1 MILADKII
9 EERKK
14 NGWSQE
20 ELAEKLNVTRQS
32 VSKWEGA
39 QSVPDLQRILE
50 MSRLFGVSTDY
61 LLKDEL
67 EPAARTEAGDDAA
80 DTPLRLVS
88 MEEAQAFLQLK
99 RKNAATVALA
109 TFLCGFGAV
118 LLILCGGLS
127 EYGVLPLGENVAAGL
142 GMILLLVCA
151 AAAVALF
158 IRCAQRL
165 RPFAFLEEE
174 EFETAYG
181 VRGLLREKR
190 AEYAEKYSSY
200 TVIGAVLC
208 VLSIVPLFA
217 AVILTE
223 DNGAVYIWATALLLI
238 LAGIGAC
245 FFIVG
250 GSNRGAVDLLLREG
264 EFSRRHREE
273 DRRIGGF
280 SMGYWL
286 LATAIFLVWNF
297 MKPDYG
303 RSWIVWPVAGV
314 LYPVARMIVAAIAKD
329 RED

>member
-109 TFLCGFGAV
+109 TFLCVFGAV

-217 AVILTE
+217 AVIFTT
-223 DNGAVYIWATALLLI
+223 DSGAVYIWATALLLI

>member
-99 RKNAATVALA
+99 RKNAVTVALA
-109 TFLCGFGAV
+109 TFLCVFGAV

-151 AAAVALF
+151 AVAVALF

-181 VRGLLREKR
+181 VRGLLRGVR
-190 AEYAEKYSSY
+190 PA
-200 TVIGAVLC
+200 TVG
-208 VLSIVPLFA
+208 
-217 AVILTE
+217 
-223 DNGAVYIWATALLLI
+223 LLLAATYAF
-238 LAGIGAC
+238 AGMS
-245 FFIVG
+245 VWRQ
-250 GSNRGAVDLLLREG
+250 SPE
-264 EFSRRHREE
+264 
-273 DRRIGGF
+273 GF
-280 SMGYWL
+280 SVSALG
-286 LATAIFLVWNF
+286 
-297 MKPDYG
+297 
-303 RSWIVWPVAGV
+303 GV
-314 LYPVARMIVAAIAKD
+314 LFCVDTLPRSRYNKSK
-329 RED
+329 

>member
-39 QSVPDLQRILE
+39 QSVPDLQRVLE

-67 EPAARTEAGDDAA
+67 EPAARAETEGDTA
-80 DTPLRLVS
+80 DTPLRVVS

-99 RKNAATVALA
+99 KKNASMIALA
-109 TFLCGFGAV
+109 TFLCVIGAV
-118 LLILCGGLS
+118 LLILCGGLN
-127 EYGVLPLGENVAAGL
+127 EYGILPLGENVAGGL

-151 AAAVALF
+151 AVAVALF

-165 RPFAFLEEE
+165 QPFAFLAEE

-181 VRGLLREKR
+181 VRGMLREKR
-190 AEYAEKYSSY
+190 TEYADKYSSY
-200 TVIGAVLC
+200 PVIGAVVC

-217 AVILTE
+217 AVIFTE
-223 DNGAVYIWATALLLI
+223 DNGLIYVGATALLLI
-238 LAGIGAC
+238 LAGFGAC
-245 FFIVG
+245 FFII
-250 GSNRGAVDLLLREG
+250 GSTNRGAVDLLLREG
-264 EFSRRHREE
+264 EFDRRHREE
-273 DRRIGGF
+273 DRLIGTF

-286 LATAIFLVWNF
+286 FVTAIFLVWNF
-297 MKPDYG
+297 MNPDYG
-303 RSWIVWPVAGV
+303 RTWIVWPVAGL
-314 LYPVARMIVAAIAKD
+314 LYPVARLIVGAIAKG
-329 RED
+329 REG